1 MEADSIHSTIEKAKR
16 GAPVYSPDEW
26 VTIIAIARRKNPY
39 QVDKMIFSDIL
50 DLKAMHKGL
59 VHNLKKNQDGDAVR
73 WMKVKA
79 LRVIKSQ
86 PHLLYYKETWGCDEY
101 NVINLLKIGNRR
113 ERSELPV
120 LVLQPKF
127 VAPLPITNAKLKD
140 LLDLCRSGAIPKRAH
155 SFYEGLNG
163 IVGRNC
169 LALLL

>member
-1 MEADSIHSTIEKAKR
+1 MNQQLNLKSITIKYLETGHTQMEADSIHSTIEKAKR

-86 PHLLYYKETWGCDEY
+86 PHLLYYKERLGGVT
-101 NVINLLKIGNRR
+101 N
-113 ERSELPV
+113 
-120 LVLQPKF
+120 
-127 VAPLPITNAKLKD
+127 IT
-140 LLDLCRSGAIPKRAH
+140 
-155 SFYEGLNG
+155 
-163 IVGRNC
+163 
-169 LALLL
+169 